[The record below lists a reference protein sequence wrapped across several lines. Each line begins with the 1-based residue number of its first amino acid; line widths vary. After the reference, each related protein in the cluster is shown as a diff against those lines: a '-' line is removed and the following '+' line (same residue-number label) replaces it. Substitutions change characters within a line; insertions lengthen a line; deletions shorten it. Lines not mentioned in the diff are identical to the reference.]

1 MESSKC
7 CVLLLSLMFIIKKVL
22 LNARINSF
30 YDLILLEKKHID
42 LQNENMIMK
51 KRLDGFTSADSFSL
65 RKTHIPQAVY
75 SLLLAD
81 VLVKIRLFQLYVK
94 NHHSKNN
101 PS

>member
-1 MESSKC
+1 M
-7 CVLLLSLMFIIKKVL
+7 LIIKKVL

-51 KRLDGFTSADSFSL
+51 KRLNGFTSADSFSL

-81 VLVKIRLFQLYVK
+81 VLVKIRLFQRYVK